1 VGISGES
8 VPDIIWFTLLSL
20 PARLS
25 SSPIVMD
32 SYLAGWQA
40 LVVSIVWDEPKL
52 IATDGKKEE
61 K

>member
-1 VGISGES
+1 M
-8 VPDIIWFTLLSL
+8 IWFTLLSL
-20 PARLS
+20 PAWLS